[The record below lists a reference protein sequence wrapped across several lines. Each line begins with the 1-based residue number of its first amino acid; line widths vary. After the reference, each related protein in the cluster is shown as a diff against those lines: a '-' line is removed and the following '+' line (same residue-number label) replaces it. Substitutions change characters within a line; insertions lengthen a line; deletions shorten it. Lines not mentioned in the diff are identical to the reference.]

1 MPKPDFSGTWKFN
14 PARSRLQIPVPDT
27 TIFVMEHREP
37 ALRITRTHIA
47 GERRDTF
54 SLDLTTDGR
63 ETAVDRGDLRIHARV
78 TWEGDTLVFDTR
90 LVRAGEEA
98 SNVVR
103 YSLSED
109 GKTFVAEE
117 RFRGA
122 SLSYDNLWVLDRV
135 PG

>member
-1 MPKPDFSGTWKFN
+1 
-14 PARSRLQIPVPDT
+14 
-27 TIFVMEHREP
+27 MEHREP
-37 ALRITRTHIA
+37 ALRITRTHIS

-63 ETAVDRGDLRIHARV
+63 ETVLDRGELRIHARV
-78 TWEGDTLVFDTR
+78 TWDGDTLVFDTR
-90 LVRAGEEA
+90 LVRSGEEA

-103 YSLSED
+103 YSLSDE

-117 RFRGA
+117 RFRSA
-122 SLSYDNLWVLDRV
+122 STRYDNLWVLDRV